1 MAGSCFFQH
10 GLKEPMMSFD
20 LICTQCQQMH
30 TDDPPT
36 LCDCGNPLEV
46 QYHWKRSLSRDAID
60 ESDLSM
66 WRYRNFL
73 PPVEPEHITSLGE
86 GWTPLTTPETYN
98 GVRYCLKNETVNPT
112 GSFKDRGMSMAISM
126 LRQSGVKTICVP
138 SAGNAGVAAAAY
150 GHAGNIDAHIYL
162 SKVIPFTF
170 VRDTKK
176 YGARIYFNGNT
187 IADAA
192 TKMKQ
197 EMKETW
203 FDLSTLKEPFR
214 VEGKKT
220 LGYELAEQLGWT
232 LPDVIIYPTGGGT
245 GLIGMWKA
253 FQEMRFLGWIAGPLP
268 RMVAVQSDGCAPVV
282 SAFKENA
289 EKTEF
294 WENSFTKALGLNVP
308 GPIGG
313 PWMLRVLYES
323 KGTAL
328 SVQEK
333 EIGPR
338 TLDISRISGIEAS
351 EEGGAVW
358 SAFIE
363 LVSQGWI
370 KKGEVTVLFMTGK
383 QR

>member
-1 MAGSCFFQH
+1 
-10 GLKEPMMSFD
+10 MSFD
-20 LICTQCQQMH
+20 LICTQCQRIH
-30 TDDPPT
+30 ADDPPT
-36 LCDCGNPLEV
+36 LCDCGYPLEV

-60 ESDLSM
+60 ESNLSM

-98 GVRYCLKNETVNPT
+98 GVRYCLKNETMNPT

-126 LRQSGVKTICVP
+126 LRRSGVKTICVP

-150 GHAGNIDAHIYL
+150 SHAGNIDAHVYL

-253 FQEMRFLGWIAGPLP
+253 FQEMRFLGWIGGPLP

-294 WENSFTKALGLNVP
+294 WENSLTKALGLNVP

-313 PWMLRVLYES
+313 PWMLRVLYHS
-323 KGTAL
+323 KGAAL
-328 SVQEK
+328 SVKER

-338 TLDISRISGIEAS
+338 TLDITRISGIETS

-370 KKGEVTVLFMTGK
+370 KKGEITVLFITGK

>member
-1 MAGSCFFQH
+1 
-10 GLKEPMMSFD
+10 MMSFD
-20 LICTQCQQMH
+20 LICTQCQQIH

-36 LCDCGNPLEV
+36 LCDCGHPLEV
-46 QYHWKRSLSRDAID
+46 QYHWKRSLSRDTID
-60 ESDLSM
+60 ESNLSM

-73 PPVEPEHITSLGE
+73 PPVEPEYITSLGE

-98 GVRYCLKNETVNPT
+98 GVRYCLKNETINPT

-150 GHAGNIDAHIYL
+150 SYAGNIDAHVYL
-162 SKVIPFTF
+162 SNVIPFTF

-197 EMKETW
+197 EMKESW

-220 LGYELAEQLGWT
+220 LGYELAEQLGWS

-294 WENSFTKALGLNVP
+294 WENSLTKALGLNVP

-328 SVQEK
+328 SVQER

-338 TLDISRISGIEAS
+338 TLDITRISGIETS

-363 LVSQGWI
+363 LVSQAWI
-370 KKGEVTVLFMTGK
+370 KKGETAVLFMTGK

>member
-1 MAGSCFFQH
+1 
-10 GLKEPMMSFD
+10 MMSFD
-20 LICTQCQQMH
+20 LICTQCQQIH

-36 LCDCGNPLEV
+36 LCDCGHPLEV

-98 GVRYCLKNETVNPT
+98 GVRYCLKNETMNPT

-150 GHAGNIDAHIYL
+150 GHAGNIDAHVYL

-170 VRDTKK
+170 VLDTKK

-214 VEGKKT
+214 VEGKKN
-220 LGYELAEQLGWT
+220 
-232 LPDVIIYPTGGGT
+232 I
-245 GLIGMWKA
+245 
-253 FQEMRFLGWIAGPLP
+253 
-268 RMVAVQSDGCAPVV
+268 
-282 SAFKENA
+282 
-289 EKTEF
+289 
-294 WENSFTKALGLNVP
+294 
-308 GPIGG
+308 
-313 PWMLRVLYES
+313 RV
-323 KGTAL
+323 
-328 SVQEK
+328 
-333 EIGPR
+333 
-338 TLDISRISGIEAS
+338 
-351 EEGGAVW
+351 
-358 SAFIE
+358 
-363 LVSQGWI
+363 
-370 KKGEVTVLFMTGK
+370 
-383 QR
+383 

>member
-1 MAGSCFFQH
+1 
-10 GLKEPMMSFD
+10 
-20 LICTQCQQMH
+20 
-30 TDDPPT
+30 
-36 LCDCGNPLEV
+36 
-46 QYHWKRSLSRDAID
+46 
-60 ESDLSM
+60 
-66 WRYRNFL
+66 
-73 PPVEPEHITSLGE
+73 
-86 GWTPLTTPETYN
+86 
-98 GVRYCLKNETVNPT
+98 
-112 GSFKDRGMSMAISM
+112 MSMSISI
-126 LRQSGVKTICVP
+126 LRQSGVKAICVP
-138 SAGNAGVAAAAY
+138 SSVNAGVAAAAY
-150 GHAGNIDAHIYL
+150 GHAGNIDAHVYL

-253 FQEMRFLGWIAGPLP
+253 FKEMRFLGWIAGPLP

-294 WENSFTKALGLNVP
+294 WENSLTKALGLNVP

-313 PWMLRVLYES
+313 PWMLRVLYHS

-328 SVQEK
+328 SVQERV
-333 EIGPR
+333 IAQR
-338 TLDISRISGIEAS
+338 TMDITRISGIETS

-358 SAFIE
+358 SAFID
-363 LVSQGWI
+363 VSYTHLTQPTTPY
-370 KKGEVTVLFMTGK
+370 V
-383 QR
+383 